1 MAYDPFL
8 PKNLQIPKTQTK
20 PGVIYDDNVIP
31 DAEGNSEV
39 GNIEAALSGIFSGII
54 KVPEGFVS
62 LGAELLDL
70 GLGTK
75 YASVV

>member
-8 PKNLQIPKTQTK
+8 PKNLQTPKRQTK

-39 GNIEAALSGIFSGII
+39 GNIEAALSGIFSGSN
-54 KVPEGFVS
+54 KS
-62 LGAELLDL
+62 
-70 GLGTK
+70 T
-75 YASVV
+75 

>member
-8 PKNLQIPKTQTK
+8 PKNLQTPKRQTK

-39 GNIEAALSGIFSGII
+39 GNIEAALSGIFSGSNKSTRRFCI
-54 KVPEGFVS
+54 FRCRTFRS
-62 LGAELLDL
+62 WFRH
-70 GLGTK
+70 
-75 YASVV
+75 